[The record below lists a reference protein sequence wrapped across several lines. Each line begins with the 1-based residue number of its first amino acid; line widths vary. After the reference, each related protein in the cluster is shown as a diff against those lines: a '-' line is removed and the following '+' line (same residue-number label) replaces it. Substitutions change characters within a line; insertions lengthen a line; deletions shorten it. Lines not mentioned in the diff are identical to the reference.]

1 MTMLQEQLKTLQS
14 SLNNPRENVPTPMAS
29 FQPFDSTSELWTDY
43 LARFR
48 TFVTA
53 NSVPDNKQAQIFLTN
68 QSNSVYKMLS
78 NLAAQQQPVKSI
90 HELTM
95 NDIQTFMAE
104 QFDPKRFVVRERF
117 KFWSDMKRKPG
128 ETIPELASRIRQDAA
143 TCDFQSIKDPLD
155 EALRTKF
162 ICSVDNEAV
171 LKTLFKLKDDE
182 LKFSNAIRVAQ
193 EVEEAAKVAKET
205 VHGQPS
211 TSVQKV
217 YHAKSKTSKTQ
228 EKKTA
233 CFRCGNSGH
242 FSKAC
247 PHIKAICSFCKKTGH
262 LQSVC
267 MSRLRDNSKLVKQ
280 QMKLV
285 HKVQCSVSPIYQ
297 TIRLNDHRIKFE
309 IDSGA
314 SDTFCCEATWQT
326 LGKPTLQPVTVQYQV
341 AEGSPLPVV
350 GQFQSTATI
359 DGKSP
364 DVTFPV
370 IVTKVPNLNLLG
382 RLAMMKLKLTNL
394 TDHFRENLSCAE
406 STATIEHVT
415 TTGPENSLDAAC
427 IQLCGEFPTLFESTL
442 GCLKDF
448 SLDIRFKP
456 EAKPIFKKPRPV
468 PFSIL
473 QDLNEAYEAGIKR
486 GVWELTDFN
495 SYGTPVVPIR
505 KSPLPGQAKASIR
518 VCGDY
523 SVTVNSQLEDH
534 RQPIPLPEDLMR
546 KLGRGYCFSKIDLAN
561 AYNQICLSPDSQKKL
576 ALSTHKG
583 VLLQKRLPFGIK
595 SAPGY
600 FQEIME
606 QLTQNL
612 RGVAVYFDDILVSG
626 DNAKDHLMNL
636 RALFKRL
643 EEKGLRCNREK
654 CVFAQVSI
662 DYLGHTLSSR
672 GIAKGSKVDAILEMP
687 TPKNISTLKSFLASV
702 QFYSKFLPPY
712 FSEITE
718 PLYKLTR
725 KGQQWKW
732 GEEEATSFK
741 EIKRLLCTETILAH
755 YDPSLPLGLSCD
767 ASECGIG
774 AVLFHRF
781 ADGSE
786 RPILNISKV
795 LSATQRR
802 YSQIQKEALS
812 LVYALKKFHQFLYGR
827 KFIVVTDHKPLVTL
841 FAPDKGTPAMAANR
855 LARWALLIH
864 QYDYTVEYRRSKDHG
879 NADALSRLPFSNDT
893 SFDGEEMEDD
903 VDSVC
908 LVRTISRQINP
919 DNPLLV
925 VRETA
930 KDPILFQL
938 MRFVKEGWPHAFS
951 EELKDFKKLENSL
964 STENGCVF
972 YGLRVI
978 IPSTLR
984 NHILKLLH
992 LGHFGM
998 QRMKQLARSTV
1009 YWPRIDFDIENLC
1022 RKCTSCG
1029 QFQNK
1034 PDKPSIH
1041 PWMMPEKPW
1050 SRLHL
1055 DHAINFLGR
1064 NWLVLVDAYSKY
1076 PCIHTTTST
1085 SSKSTTAILEQEFAH
1100 FGYPHTLVTDNATT
1114 FMSQEFQA
1122 WCKQRGIVHLT
1133 GAPYH
1138 PATNG
1143 AAERLIQSF
1152 KQALRKSS
1160 LPPKEALQ
1168 EFLMQ
1173 YRRIP
1178 FASGLSP
1185 SELLNG
1191 RRIRTKID
1199 TLVPS
1204 IPHLLQGRQSRQASK
1219 HSNTEDSEV
1228 VSKVEHHYTLG
1239 DPCYALYFGPR
1250 RDRDPRWV
1258 PAIVTKV
1265 HGTRSVNVRVIP
1277 RGPTWRRHLDQ
1288 LRPRYGSDQDDDPC
1302 EIPTS
1307 VLSTET
1313 LPAGTDHASS
1323 SSSMNQRNN
1332 PRLPTGDEYGRH
1344 NLRRSARAKRPPK
1357 KYCC

>member
-1 MTMLQEQLKTLQS
+1 MSEISELILLLNKQHQEQMSVLRDEHREQNKQHQEQNKQHQEQMAVLRDEHREQNKQYQEQNKQHQEQMTMLQEQLKILQS

-53 NSVPDNKQAQIFLTN
+53 NSIPDNKQAQIFLTN

-326 LGKPTLQPVTVQYQV
+326 LGKPTLQPVSVQYQV

-350 GQFQSTATI
+350 GQFQSTASI

-394 TDHFRENLSCAE
+394 TDH
-406 STATIEHVT
+406 
-415 TTGPENSLDAAC
+415 
-427 IQLCGEFPTLFESTL
+427 
-442 GCLKDF
+442 
-448 SLDIRFKP
+448 
-456 EAKPIFKKPRPV
+456 
-468 PFSIL
+468 
-473 QDLNEAYEAGIKR
+473 
-486 GVWELTDFN
+486 
-495 SYGTPVVPIR
+495 
-505 KSPLPGQAKASIR
+505 
-518 VCGDY
+518 
-523 SVTVNSQLEDH
+523 
-534 RQPIPLPEDLMR
+534 
-546 KLGRGYCFSKIDLAN
+546 LA
-561 AYNQICLSPDSQKKL
+561 
-576 ALSTHKG
+576 
-583 VLLQKRLPFGIK
+583 
-595 SAPGY
+595 
-600 FQEIME
+600 
-606 QLTQNL
+606 
-612 RGVAVYFDDILVSG
+612 
-626 DNAKDHLMNL
+626 
-636 RALFKRL
+636 
-643 EEKGLRCNREK
+643 
-654 CVFAQVSI
+654 
-662 DYLGHTLSSR
+662 
-672 GIAKGSKVDAILEMP
+672 
-687 TPKNISTLKSFLASV
+687 
-702 QFYSKFLPPY
+702 
-712 FSEITE
+712 
-718 PLYKLTR
+718 
-725 KGQQWKW
+725 
-732 GEEEATSFK
+732 
-741 EIKRLLCTETILAH
+741 
-755 YDPSLPLGLSCD
+755 
-767 ASECGIG
+767 
-774 AVLFHRF
+774 
-781 ADGSE
+781 
-786 RPILNISKV
+786 
-795 LSATQRR
+795 
-802 YSQIQKEALS
+802 
-812 LVYALKKFHQFLYGR
+812 
-827 KFIVVTDHKPLVTL
+827 
-841 FAPDKGTPAMAANR
+841 
-855 LARWALLIH
+855 
-864 QYDYTVEYRRSKDHG
+864 
-879 NADALSRLPFSNDT
+879 DT

-930 KDPILFQL
+930 KDPILSQL

-1009 YWPRIDFDIENLC
+1009 YWPRIDFDIEDLC

-1076 PCIHTTTST
+1076 PCIHPTTST

-1204 IPHLLQGRQSRQASK
+1204 IPHLLQGRQSKQASK
-1219 HSNTEDSEV
+1219 HSNAEDSEV
-1228 VSKVEHHYTLG
+1228 VSKVEHHYSLG

-1277 RGPTWRRHLDQ
+1277 RGPTWRRHFDQ

-1344 NLRRSARAKRPPK
+1344 NLRRSARTKRPPK

>member
-1 MTMLQEQLKTLQS
+1 MSEISELILLLNKQHQEQNKQHQEQMTMLQEQLKILQS
-14 SLNNPRENVPTPMAS
+14 SLNKPRENVPTPIAS

-53 NSVPDNKQAQIFLTN
+53 NSIPDNKQAQIFFTN

-162 ICSVDNEAV
+162 ICSIDNEAV

-267 MSRLRDNSKLVKQ
+267 MSRLRDNKLVKQ
-280 QMKLV
+280 LV

-326 LGKPTLQPVTVQYQV
+326 LGKPTLQPVTIRYQV

-350 GQFQSTATI
+350 GQFQSTASI

-394 TDHFRENLSCAE
+394 TDH
-406 STATIEHVT
+406 
-415 TTGPENSLDAAC
+415 
-427 IQLCGEFPTLFESTL
+427 
-442 GCLKDF
+442 
-448 SLDIRFKP
+448 
-456 EAKPIFKKPRPV
+456 
-468 PFSIL
+468 
-473 QDLNEAYEAGIKR
+473 
-486 GVWELTDFN
+486 
-495 SYGTPVVPIR
+495 
-505 KSPLPGQAKASIR
+505 
-518 VCGDY
+518 
-523 SVTVNSQLEDH
+523 
-534 RQPIPLPEDLMR
+534 
-546 KLGRGYCFSKIDLAN
+546 LA
-561 AYNQICLSPDSQKKL
+561 
-576 ALSTHKG
+576 
-583 VLLQKRLPFGIK
+583 
-595 SAPGY
+595 
-600 FQEIME
+600 
-606 QLTQNL
+606 
-612 RGVAVYFDDILVSG
+612 
-626 DNAKDHLMNL
+626 
-636 RALFKRL
+636 
-643 EEKGLRCNREK
+643 
-654 CVFAQVSI
+654 
-662 DYLGHTLSSR
+662 
-672 GIAKGSKVDAILEMP
+672 
-687 TPKNISTLKSFLASV
+687 
-702 QFYSKFLPPY
+702 
-712 FSEITE
+712 
-718 PLYKLTR
+718 
-725 KGQQWKW
+725 
-732 GEEEATSFK
+732 
-741 EIKRLLCTETILAH
+741 
-755 YDPSLPLGLSCD
+755 
-767 ASECGIG
+767 
-774 AVLFHRF
+774 
-781 ADGSE
+781 
-786 RPILNISKV
+786 
-795 LSATQRR
+795 
-802 YSQIQKEALS
+802 
-812 LVYALKKFHQFLYGR
+812 
-827 KFIVVTDHKPLVTL
+827 
-841 FAPDKGTPAMAANR
+841 
-855 LARWALLIH
+855 
-864 QYDYTVEYRRSKDHG
+864 
-879 NADALSRLPFSNDT
+879 DT
-893 SFDGEEMEDD
+893 SFDGEEMEDN

-930 KDPILFQL
+930 KDPILSQL

-1009 YWPRIDFDIENLC
+1009 YWPRIDFDIEDLC

-1076 PCIHTTTST
+1076 PCIHPTTST

-1219 HSNTEDSEV
+1219 V
-1228 VSKVEHHYTLG
+1228 VSKVEHHYSLG

-1332 PRLPTGDEYGRH
+1332 PRLPTGDEYRRH
-1344 NLRRSARAKRPPK
+1344 NLRRSARTKRPPK

>member
-1 MTMLQEQLKTLQS
+1 
-14 SLNNPRENVPTPMAS
+14 
-29 FQPFDSTSELWTDY
+29 
-43 LARFR
+43 
-48 TFVTA
+48 
-53 NSVPDNKQAQIFLTN
+53 
-68 QSNSVYKMLS
+68 
-78 NLAAQQQPVKSI
+78 
-90 HELTM
+90 
-95 NDIQTFMAE
+95 
-104 QFDPKRFVVRERF
+104 
-117 KFWSDMKRKPG
+117 
-128 ETIPELASRIRQDAA
+128 
-143 TCDFQSIKDPLD
+143 
-155 EALRTKF
+155 
-162 ICSVDNEAV
+162 
-171 LKTLFKLKDDE
+171 
-182 LKFSNAIRVAQ
+182 
-193 EVEEAAKVAKET
+193 
-205 VHGQPS
+205 
-211 TSVQKV
+211 
-217 YHAKSKTSKTQ
+217 
-228 EKKTA
+228 
-233 CFRCGNSGH
+233 
-242 FSKAC
+242 
-247 PHIKAICSFCKKTGH
+247 
-262 LQSVC
+262 

-314 SDTFCCEATWQT
+314 SDTFCCETTWQT
-326 LGKPTLQPVTVQYQV
+326 LGKPTLQHVSVQYQV
-341 AEGSPLPVV
+341 AEGNPLPVV
-350 GQFQSTATI
+350 GQFQSTASI

-370 IVTKVPNLNLLG
+370 IVTNMPNLNLLG

-394 TDHFRENLSCAE
+394 TDH
-406 STATIEHVT
+406 
-415 TTGPENSLDAAC
+415 
-427 IQLCGEFPTLFESTL
+427 
-442 GCLKDF
+442 
-448 SLDIRFKP
+448 
-456 EAKPIFKKPRPV
+456 
-468 PFSIL
+468 
-473 QDLNEAYEAGIKR
+473 
-486 GVWELTDFN
+486 
-495 SYGTPVVPIR
+495 
-505 KSPLPGQAKASIR
+505 
-518 VCGDY
+518 
-523 SVTVNSQLEDH
+523 
-534 RQPIPLPEDLMR
+534 
-546 KLGRGYCFSKIDLAN
+546 LA
-561 AYNQICLSPDSQKKL
+561 
-576 ALSTHKG
+576 
-583 VLLQKRLPFGIK
+583 
-595 SAPGY
+595 
-600 FQEIME
+600 
-606 QLTQNL
+606 
-612 RGVAVYFDDILVSG
+612 
-626 DNAKDHLMNL
+626 
-636 RALFKRL
+636 
-643 EEKGLRCNREK
+643 
-654 CVFAQVSI
+654 
-662 DYLGHTLSSR
+662 
-672 GIAKGSKVDAILEMP
+672 
-687 TPKNISTLKSFLASV
+687 
-702 QFYSKFLPPY
+702 
-712 FSEITE
+712 
-718 PLYKLTR
+718 
-725 KGQQWKW
+725 
-732 GEEEATSFK
+732 
-741 EIKRLLCTETILAH
+741 
-755 YDPSLPLGLSCD
+755 
-767 ASECGIG
+767 
-774 AVLFHRF
+774 
-781 ADGSE
+781 
-786 RPILNISKV
+786 
-795 LSATQRR
+795 
-802 YSQIQKEALS
+802 
-812 LVYALKKFHQFLYGR
+812 
-827 KFIVVTDHKPLVTL
+827 
-841 FAPDKGTPAMAANR
+841 
-855 LARWALLIH
+855 
-864 QYDYTVEYRRSKDHG
+864 
-879 NADALSRLPFSNDT
+879 DT
-893 SFDGEEMEDD
+893 SFDGEGMEDD

-930 KDPILFQL
+930 KDPILSQL
-938 MRFVKEGWPHAFS
+938 IRFVKEGWPNAFS

-972 YGLRVI
+972 YGIRVI

-1009 YWPRIDFDIENLC
+1009 YWPRIDFDIEDLC

-1076 PCIHTTTST
+1076 PCIHPTTST

-1219 HSNTEDSEV
+1219 HSNAEDSEV
-1228 VSKVEHHYTLG
+1228 VSKVEHHYSLG

-1344 NLRRSARAKRPPK
+1344 NLRRSARTKRPPK

>member
-1 MTMLQEQLKTLQS
+1 MYSCKDTTGKSGDEDSRNSTASRKKKRKFVDFALQLELSTMSEISELILLLNKQHQEQMAVFRGEHQEQMAVLRDEHRERNRQHQEQNKQHQEQMAVLRGEHQEQITMLQEQIKILQS

-53 NSVPDNKQAQIFLTN
+53 NSIPDNKQAQIFLTN
-68 QSNSVYKMLS
+68 QSNSVYKTLS

-267 MSRLRDNSKLVKQ
+267 MSRLRNNKLVKQ
-280 QMKLV
+280 LV

-350 GQFQSTATI
+350 GQFQSTASI

-394 TDHFRENLSCAE
+394 TDH
-406 STATIEHVT
+406 
-415 TTGPENSLDAAC
+415 
-427 IQLCGEFPTLFESTL
+427 
-442 GCLKDF
+442 
-448 SLDIRFKP
+448 
-456 EAKPIFKKPRPV
+456 
-468 PFSIL
+468 
-473 QDLNEAYEAGIKR
+473 
-486 GVWELTDFN
+486 
-495 SYGTPVVPIR
+495 
-505 KSPLPGQAKASIR
+505 
-518 VCGDY
+518 
-523 SVTVNSQLEDH
+523 
-534 RQPIPLPEDLMR
+534 
-546 KLGRGYCFSKIDLAN
+546 LA
-561 AYNQICLSPDSQKKL
+561 
-576 ALSTHKG
+576 
-583 VLLQKRLPFGIK
+583 
-595 SAPGY
+595 
-600 FQEIME
+600 
-606 QLTQNL
+606 
-612 RGVAVYFDDILVSG
+612 
-626 DNAKDHLMNL
+626 
-636 RALFKRL
+636 
-643 EEKGLRCNREK
+643 
-654 CVFAQVSI
+654 
-662 DYLGHTLSSR
+662 
-672 GIAKGSKVDAILEMP
+672 
-687 TPKNISTLKSFLASV
+687 
-702 QFYSKFLPPY
+702 
-712 FSEITE
+712 
-718 PLYKLTR
+718 
-725 KGQQWKW
+725 
-732 GEEEATSFK
+732 
-741 EIKRLLCTETILAH
+741 
-755 YDPSLPLGLSCD
+755 
-767 ASECGIG
+767 
-774 AVLFHRF
+774 
-781 ADGSE
+781 
-786 RPILNISKV
+786 
-795 LSATQRR
+795 
-802 YSQIQKEALS
+802 
-812 LVYALKKFHQFLYGR
+812 
-827 KFIVVTDHKPLVTL
+827 
-841 FAPDKGTPAMAANR
+841 
-855 LARWALLIH
+855 
-864 QYDYTVEYRRSKDHG
+864 
-879 NADALSRLPFSNDT
+879 DT
-893 SFDGEEMEDD
+893 SFDGEE
-903 VDSVC
+903 
-908 LVRTISRQINP
+908 SRQINP

-930 KDPILFQL
+930 KDPILSQL

-1009 YWPRIDFDIENLC
+1009 YWPRIDFDIEDLC

-1076 PCIHTTTST
+1076 PCIHPTTST

-1204 IPHLLQGRQSRQASK
+1204 IPHLLQGRQSKQASK

-1228 VSKVEHHYTLG
+1228 VSKVEHHYSLG

-1344 NLRRSARAKRPPK
+1344 NLRRSARTKRPPK

>member
-1 MTMLQEQLKTLQS
+1 M
-14 SLNNPRENVPTPMAS
+14 
-29 FQPFDSTSELWTDY
+29 
-43 LARFR
+43 
-48 TFVTA
+48 
-53 NSVPDNKQAQIFLTN
+53 
-68 QSNSVYKMLS
+68 
-78 NLAAQQQPVKSI
+78 
-90 HELTM
+90 
-95 NDIQTFMAE
+95 
-104 QFDPKRFVVRERF
+104 
-117 KFWSDMKRKPG
+117 
-128 ETIPELASRIRQDAA
+128 
-143 TCDFQSIKDPLD
+143 
-155 EALRTKF
+155 
-162 ICSVDNEAV
+162 
-171 LKTLFKLKDDE
+171 
-182 LKFSNAIRVAQ
+182 
-193 EVEEAAKVAKET
+193 
-205 VHGQPS
+205 
-211 TSVQKV
+211 
-217 YHAKSKTSKTQ
+217 
-228 EKKTA
+228 
-233 CFRCGNSGH
+233 
-242 FSKAC
+242 
-247 PHIKAICSFCKKTGH
+247 
-262 LQSVC
+262 
-267 MSRLRDNSKLVKQ
+267 
-280 QMKLV
+280 
-285 HKVQCSVSPIYQ
+285 
-297 TIRLNDHRIKFE
+297 
-309 IDSGA
+309 
-314 SDTFCCEATWQT
+314 
-326 LGKPTLQPVTVQYQV
+326 
-341 AEGSPLPVV
+341 
-350 GQFQSTATI
+350 GQFQSTASI

-382 RLAMMKLKLTNL
+382 RLAMMKLKFTNL

-427 IQLCGEFPTLFESTL
+427 IQLCGEFPILFETEN
-442 GCLKDF
+442 GC
-448 SLDIRFKP
+448 
-456 EAKPIFKKPRPV
+456 V
-468 PFSIL
+468 
-473 QDLNEAYEAGIKR
+473 
-486 GVWELTDFN
+486 FN
-495 SYGTPVVPIR
+495 GCV
-505 KSPLPGQAKASIR
+505 
-518 VCGDY
+518 
-523 SVTVNSQLEDH
+523 
-534 RQPIPLPEDLMR
+534 
-546 KLGRGYCFSKIDLAN
+546 F
-561 AYNQICLSPDSQKKL
+561 
-576 ALSTHKG
+576 
-583 VLLQKRLPFGIK
+583 
-595 SAPGY
+595 
-600 FQEIME
+600 
-606 QLTQNL
+606 
-612 RGVAVYFDDILVSG
+612 
-626 DNAKDHLMNL
+626 
-636 RALFKRL
+636 
-643 EEKGLRCNREK
+643 NRE
-654 CVFAQVSI
+654 
-662 DYLGHTLSSR
+662 
-672 GIAKGSKVDAILEMP
+672 
-687 TPKNISTLKSFLASV
+687 
-702 QFYSKFLPPY
+702 
-712 FSEITE
+712 
-718 PLYKLTR
+718 
-725 KGQQWKW
+725 W
-732 GEEEATSFK
+732 
-741 EIKRLLCTETILAH
+741 
-755 YDPSLPLGLSCD
+755 
-767 ASECGIG
+767 
-774 AVLFHRF
+774 
-781 ADGSE
+781 
-786 RPILNISKV
+786 
-795 LSATQRR
+795 
-802 YSQIQKEALS
+802 
-812 LVYALKKFHQFLYGR
+812 
-827 KFIVVTDHKPLVTL
+827 
-841 FAPDKGTPAMAANR
+841 
-855 LARWALLIH
+855 
-864 QYDYTVEYRRSKDHG
+864 
-879 NADALSRLPFSNDT
+879 
-893 SFDGEEMEDD
+893 
-903 VDSVC
+903 
-908 LVRTISRQINP
+908 
-919 DNPLLV
+919 
-925 VRETA
+925 
-930 KDPILFQL
+930 
-938 MRFVKEGWPHAFS
+938 
-951 EELKDFKKLENSL
+951 L

-1009 YWPRIDFDIENLC
+1009 YWPRIDFDIEDLC

-1076 PCIHTTTST
+1076 PCIHPTTST

-1100 FGYPHTLVTDNATT
+1100 FGYPHTLVTDNAIT

-1122 WCKQRGIVHLT
+1122 WYKQRGIVHLT

-1219 HSNTEDSEV
+1219 HSNAEDSEV
-1228 VSKVEHHYTLG
+1228 VSKVEHHYSLG

-1332 PRLPTGDEYGRH
+1332 PRLPTGDEYGRY
-1344 NLRRSARAKRPPK
+1344 NPRRSARTKRPPK

>member
-1 MTMLQEQLKTLQS
+1 
-14 SLNNPRENVPTPMAS
+14 
-29 FQPFDSTSELWTDY
+29 
-43 LARFR
+43 
-48 TFVTA
+48 
-53 NSVPDNKQAQIFLTN
+53 
-68 QSNSVYKMLS
+68 
-78 NLAAQQQPVKSI
+78 
-90 HELTM
+90 
-95 NDIQTFMAE
+95 
-104 QFDPKRFVVRERF
+104 
-117 KFWSDMKRKPG
+117 MKRKPG

-143 TCDFQSIKDPLD
+143 MCDFQSIKDPLD

-247 PHIKAICSFCKKTGH
+247 PHINAICSFCKKTGH

-285 HKVQCSVSPIYQ
+285 HKVQCSISPIYQ

-326 LGKPTLQPVTVQYQV
+326 LGKPILQPVSVQYQV

-350 GQFQSTATI
+350 GQFQSTASI

-394 TDHFRENLSCAE
+394 TDH
-406 STATIEHVT
+406 
-415 TTGPENSLDAAC
+415 
-427 IQLCGEFPTLFESTL
+427 
-442 GCLKDF
+442 
-448 SLDIRFKP
+448 
-456 EAKPIFKKPRPV
+456 
-468 PFSIL
+468 
-473 QDLNEAYEAGIKR
+473 
-486 GVWELTDFN
+486 
-495 SYGTPVVPIR
+495 
-505 KSPLPGQAKASIR
+505 
-518 VCGDY
+518 
-523 SVTVNSQLEDH
+523 
-534 RQPIPLPEDLMR
+534 
-546 KLGRGYCFSKIDLAN
+546 LA
-561 AYNQICLSPDSQKKL
+561 
-576 ALSTHKG
+576 
-583 VLLQKRLPFGIK
+583 
-595 SAPGY
+595 
-600 FQEIME
+600 
-606 QLTQNL
+606 
-612 RGVAVYFDDILVSG
+612 
-626 DNAKDHLMNL
+626 
-636 RALFKRL
+636 
-643 EEKGLRCNREK
+643 
-654 CVFAQVSI
+654 
-662 DYLGHTLSSR
+662 
-672 GIAKGSKVDAILEMP
+672 
-687 TPKNISTLKSFLASV
+687 
-702 QFYSKFLPPY
+702 
-712 FSEITE
+712 
-718 PLYKLTR
+718 
-725 KGQQWKW
+725 
-732 GEEEATSFK
+732 
-741 EIKRLLCTETILAH
+741 
-755 YDPSLPLGLSCD
+755 
-767 ASECGIG
+767 
-774 AVLFHRF
+774 
-781 ADGSE
+781 
-786 RPILNISKV
+786 
-795 LSATQRR
+795 
-802 YSQIQKEALS
+802 
-812 LVYALKKFHQFLYGR
+812 
-827 KFIVVTDHKPLVTL
+827 
-841 FAPDKGTPAMAANR
+841 
-855 LARWALLIH
+855 
-864 QYDYTVEYRRSKDHG
+864 
-879 NADALSRLPFSNDT
+879 DT

-930 KDPILFQL
+930 KDPILSQL
-938 MRFVKEGWPHAFS
+938 MRFMKEGWPHAFS

-1009 YWPRIDFDIENLC
+1009 YWPRIDFDIEDLC

-1076 PCIHTTTST
+1076 PCIHPTTST

-1191 RRIRTKID
+1191 RRIRTKIID

-1258 PAIVTKV
+1258 PAMVTKV

-1313 LPAGTDHASS
+1313 LPSGTDHASS

-1344 NLRRSARAKRPPK
+1344 NLRRSARTKRPPK

>member
-1 MTMLQEQLKTLQS
+1 MSEISELILLLNKQHQEQNKQHQEQMTMLQEQLKILQS
-14 SLNNPRENVPTPMAS
+14 SLNNRRENVPTPMAS

-267 MSRLRDNSKLVKQ
+267 MSRLRDNKLVKQ
-280 QMKLV
+280 LV

-326 LGKPTLQPVTVQYQV
+326 LGKPTLQPVTIRYQV

-350 GQFQSTATI
+350 GQFQSTASI
-359 DGKSP
+359 DEKSP

-382 RLAMMKLKLTNL
+382 RLAMMKLKITNL
-394 TDHFRENLSCAE
+394 TDH
-406 STATIEHVT
+406 
-415 TTGPENSLDAAC
+415 
-427 IQLCGEFPTLFESTL
+427 
-442 GCLKDF
+442 
-448 SLDIRFKP
+448 
-456 EAKPIFKKPRPV
+456 
-468 PFSIL
+468 
-473 QDLNEAYEAGIKR
+473 
-486 GVWELTDFN
+486 
-495 SYGTPVVPIR
+495 
-505 KSPLPGQAKASIR
+505 
-518 VCGDY
+518 
-523 SVTVNSQLEDH
+523 
-534 RQPIPLPEDLMR
+534 
-546 KLGRGYCFSKIDLAN
+546 LA
-561 AYNQICLSPDSQKKL
+561 
-576 ALSTHKG
+576 
-583 VLLQKRLPFGIK
+583 
-595 SAPGY
+595 
-600 FQEIME
+600 
-606 QLTQNL
+606 
-612 RGVAVYFDDILVSG
+612 
-626 DNAKDHLMNL
+626 
-636 RALFKRL
+636 
-643 EEKGLRCNREK
+643 
-654 CVFAQVSI
+654 
-662 DYLGHTLSSR
+662 
-672 GIAKGSKVDAILEMP
+672 
-687 TPKNISTLKSFLASV
+687 
-702 QFYSKFLPPY
+702 
-712 FSEITE
+712 
-718 PLYKLTR
+718 
-725 KGQQWKW
+725 
-732 GEEEATSFK
+732 
-741 EIKRLLCTETILAH
+741 
-755 YDPSLPLGLSCD
+755 
-767 ASECGIG
+767 
-774 AVLFHRF
+774 
-781 ADGSE
+781 
-786 RPILNISKV
+786 
-795 LSATQRR
+795 
-802 YSQIQKEALS
+802 
-812 LVYALKKFHQFLYGR
+812 
-827 KFIVVTDHKPLVTL
+827 
-841 FAPDKGTPAMAANR
+841 
-855 LARWALLIH
+855 
-864 QYDYTVEYRRSKDHG
+864 
-879 NADALSRLPFSNDT
+879 DT
-893 SFDGEEMEDD
+893 SFDGEEMED
-903 VDSVC
+903 DSVC

-930 KDPILFQL
+930 KDPILSQL

-1041 PWMMPEKPW
+1041 LWMMPEKPW

-1076 PCIHTTTST
+1076 FCIHPTTST

-1133 GAPYH
+1133 GA
-1138 PATNG
+1138 
-1143 AAERLIQSF
+1143 
-1152 KQALRKSS
+1152 

-1204 IPHLLQGRQSRQASK
+1204 IPHLLQGRQSKQASK
-1219 HSNTEDSEV
+1219 YSNAEDSEV
-1228 VSKVEHHYTLG
+1228 VSKVEHHYSLG
-1239 DPCYALYFGPR
+1239 DPCYALYFSPR

-1302 EIPTS
+1302 EISTS

-1313 LPAGTDHASS
+1313 LPAGTDHASG

-1344 NLRRSARAKRPPK
+1344 NLRRSARTKRSPK

>member
-1 MTMLQEQLKTLQS
+1 M
-14 SLNNPRENVPTPMAS
+14 
-29 FQPFDSTSELWTDY
+29 
-43 LARFR
+43 
-48 TFVTA
+48 
-53 NSVPDNKQAQIFLTN
+53 
-68 QSNSVYKMLS
+68 
-78 NLAAQQQPVKSI
+78 
-90 HELTM
+90 
-95 NDIQTFMAE
+95 
-104 QFDPKRFVVRERF
+104 
-117 KFWSDMKRKPG
+117 
-128 ETIPELASRIRQDAA
+128 
-143 TCDFQSIKDPLD
+143 
-155 EALRTKF
+155 RTKF

-267 MSRLRDNSKLVKQ
+267 MSRPRDNKLVKQ
-280 QMKLV
+280 LV

-326 LGKPTLQPVTVQYQV
+326 LGKPTLQPVTIRYQV

-350 GQFQSTATI
+350 GQFQSTASI

-370 IVTKVPNLNLLG
+370 TVTKVPNLNLLG

-394 TDHFRENLSCAE
+394 TDH
-406 STATIEHVT
+406 
-415 TTGPENSLDAAC
+415 
-427 IQLCGEFPTLFESTL
+427 
-442 GCLKDF
+442 
-448 SLDIRFKP
+448 
-456 EAKPIFKKPRPV
+456 
-468 PFSIL
+468 
-473 QDLNEAYEAGIKR
+473 
-486 GVWELTDFN
+486 
-495 SYGTPVVPIR
+495 
-505 KSPLPGQAKASIR
+505 
-518 VCGDY
+518 
-523 SVTVNSQLEDH
+523 
-534 RQPIPLPEDLMR
+534 
-546 KLGRGYCFSKIDLAN
+546 LA
-561 AYNQICLSPDSQKKL
+561 
-576 ALSTHKG
+576 
-583 VLLQKRLPFGIK
+583 
-595 SAPGY
+595 
-600 FQEIME
+600 
-606 QLTQNL
+606 
-612 RGVAVYFDDILVSG
+612 
-626 DNAKDHLMNL
+626 
-636 RALFKRL
+636 
-643 EEKGLRCNREK
+643 
-654 CVFAQVSI
+654 
-662 DYLGHTLSSR
+662 
-672 GIAKGSKVDAILEMP
+672 
-687 TPKNISTLKSFLASV
+687 
-702 QFYSKFLPPY
+702 
-712 FSEITE
+712 
-718 PLYKLTR
+718 
-725 KGQQWKW
+725 
-732 GEEEATSFK
+732 
-741 EIKRLLCTETILAH
+741 
-755 YDPSLPLGLSCD
+755 
-767 ASECGIG
+767 
-774 AVLFHRF
+774 
-781 ADGSE
+781 
-786 RPILNISKV
+786 
-795 LSATQRR
+795 
-802 YSQIQKEALS
+802 
-812 LVYALKKFHQFLYGR
+812 
-827 KFIVVTDHKPLVTL
+827 
-841 FAPDKGTPAMAANR
+841 
-855 LARWALLIH
+855 
-864 QYDYTVEYRRSKDHG
+864 
-879 NADALSRLPFSNDT
+879 DT
-893 SFDGEEMEDD
+893 SFDGEKMEDD

-908 LVRTISRQINP
+908 LVQTISRQINP

-930 KDPILFQL
+930 KDPILAQV
-938 MRFVKEGWPHAFS
+938 MPFVKEGWPHAFS

-972 YGLRVI
+972 YDLRVI

-998 QRMKQLARSTV
+998 QRIKQLARSTV
-1009 YWPRIDFDIENLC
+1009 YWPRIDFDIEDLC

-1076 PCIHTTTST
+1076 PCIHPTIST

-1204 IPHLLQGRQSRQASK
+1204 IPHLLQGRQSKQASK
-1219 HSNTEDSEV
+1219 HSNAEDSEV
-1228 VSKVEHHYTLG
+1228 VSKVEHHYSLG
-1239 DPCYALYFGPR
+1239 DPLLR
-1250 RDRDPRWV
+1250 TV
-1258 PAIVTKV
+1258 
-1265 HGTRSVNVRVIP
+1265 
-1277 RGPTWRRHLDQ
+1277 
-1288 LRPRYGSDQDDDPC
+1288 LRP
-1302 EIPTS
+1302 
-1307 VLSTET
+1307 
-1313 LPAGTDHASS
+1313 
-1323 SSSMNQRNN
+1323 
-1332 PRLPTGDEYGRH
+1332 
-1344 NLRRSARAKRPPK
+1344 
-1357 KYCC
+1357 

>member
-1 MTMLQEQLKTLQS
+1 M
-14 SLNNPRENVPTPMAS
+14 
-29 FQPFDSTSELWTDY
+29 
-43 LARFR
+43 
-48 TFVTA
+48 
-53 NSVPDNKQAQIFLTN
+53 
-68 QSNSVYKMLS
+68 
-78 NLAAQQQPVKSI
+78 
-90 HELTM
+90 
-95 NDIQTFMAE
+95 
-104 QFDPKRFVVRERF
+104 
-117 KFWSDMKRKPG
+117 
-128 ETIPELASRIRQDAA
+128 
-143 TCDFQSIKDPLD
+143 
-155 EALRTKF
+155 
-162 ICSVDNEAV
+162 
-171 LKTLFKLKDDE
+171 
-182 LKFSNAIRVAQ
+182 
-193 EVEEAAKVAKET
+193 
-205 VHGQPS
+205 
-211 TSVQKV
+211 
-217 YHAKSKTSKTQ
+217 
-228 EKKTA
+228 
-233 CFRCGNSGH
+233 
-242 FSKAC
+242 
-247 PHIKAICSFCKKTGH
+247 
-262 LQSVC
+262 
-267 MSRLRDNSKLVKQ
+267 
-280 QMKLV
+280 V

-350 GQFQSTATI
+350 GQFQSTASI

-394 TDHFRENLSCAE
+394 TDH
-406 STATIEHVT
+406 
-415 TTGPENSLDAAC
+415 
-427 IQLCGEFPTLFESTL
+427 
-442 GCLKDF
+442 
-448 SLDIRFKP
+448 
-456 EAKPIFKKPRPV
+456 
-468 PFSIL
+468 
-473 QDLNEAYEAGIKR
+473 
-486 GVWELTDFN
+486 
-495 SYGTPVVPIR
+495 
-505 KSPLPGQAKASIR
+505 
-518 VCGDY
+518 
-523 SVTVNSQLEDH
+523 
-534 RQPIPLPEDLMR
+534 
-546 KLGRGYCFSKIDLAN
+546 LA
-561 AYNQICLSPDSQKKL
+561 
-576 ALSTHKG
+576 
-583 VLLQKRLPFGIK
+583 
-595 SAPGY
+595 
-600 FQEIME
+600 
-606 QLTQNL
+606 
-612 RGVAVYFDDILVSG
+612 
-626 DNAKDHLMNL
+626 
-636 RALFKRL
+636 
-643 EEKGLRCNREK
+643 
-654 CVFAQVSI
+654 
-662 DYLGHTLSSR
+662 
-672 GIAKGSKVDAILEMP
+672 
-687 TPKNISTLKSFLASV
+687 
-702 QFYSKFLPPY
+702 
-712 FSEITE
+712 
-718 PLYKLTR
+718 
-725 KGQQWKW
+725 
-732 GEEEATSFK
+732 
-741 EIKRLLCTETILAH
+741 
-755 YDPSLPLGLSCD
+755 
-767 ASECGIG
+767 
-774 AVLFHRF
+774 
-781 ADGSE
+781 
-786 RPILNISKV
+786 
-795 LSATQRR
+795 
-802 YSQIQKEALS
+802 
-812 LVYALKKFHQFLYGR
+812 
-827 KFIVVTDHKPLVTL
+827 
-841 FAPDKGTPAMAANR
+841 
-855 LARWALLIH
+855 
-864 QYDYTVEYRRSKDHG
+864 
-879 NADALSRLPFSNDT
+879 DT

-930 KDPILFQL
+930 KDPILSQL

-1076 PCIHTTTST
+1076 PCIHPTTST

-1219 HSNTEDSEV
+1219 HSNAEDSEV
-1228 VSKVEHHYTLG
+1228 VSKVEHHYSLG

-1344 NLRRSARAKRPPK
+1344 NLRRSARTKRPPK
-1357 KYCC
+1357 KILLICIYIFLS

>member
-1 MTMLQEQLKTLQS
+1 MQRYNRQKWRRGFKELHCVKKEKRKFVDFALQLELSTMSEISELILLLNKQHQEQMAVLRDEQNKQHQEQMTMLQEQIKILQS
-14 SLNNPRENVPTPMAS
+14 SLNKPRENVPTPMAS
-29 FQPFDSTSELWTDY
+29 FQPFDSASELWTDY

-53 NSVPDNKQAQIFLTN
+53 NSIPDNKQAQIFLTN

-267 MSRLRDNSKLVKQ
+267 MSRLRDNKLVKQ

-297 TIRLNDHRIKFE
+297 TIRLNDRRIKFE

-326 LGKPTLQPVTVQYQV
+326 LGKPTLQPVTVRYQV

-350 GQFQSTATI
+350 GQFQSTASI

-394 TDHFRENLSCAE
+394 TDH
-406 STATIEHVT
+406 
-415 TTGPENSLDAAC
+415 
-427 IQLCGEFPTLFESTL
+427 
-442 GCLKDF
+442 
-448 SLDIRFKP
+448 
-456 EAKPIFKKPRPV
+456 
-468 PFSIL
+468 
-473 QDLNEAYEAGIKR
+473 
-486 GVWELTDFN
+486 
-495 SYGTPVVPIR
+495 
-505 KSPLPGQAKASIR
+505 
-518 VCGDY
+518 
-523 SVTVNSQLEDH
+523 
-534 RQPIPLPEDLMR
+534 
-546 KLGRGYCFSKIDLAN
+546 LA
-561 AYNQICLSPDSQKKL
+561 
-576 ALSTHKG
+576 
-583 VLLQKRLPFGIK
+583 
-595 SAPGY
+595 
-600 FQEIME
+600 
-606 QLTQNL
+606 
-612 RGVAVYFDDILVSG
+612 
-626 DNAKDHLMNL
+626 
-636 RALFKRL
+636 
-643 EEKGLRCNREK
+643 
-654 CVFAQVSI
+654 
-662 DYLGHTLSSR
+662 
-672 GIAKGSKVDAILEMP
+672 
-687 TPKNISTLKSFLASV
+687 
-702 QFYSKFLPPY
+702 
-712 FSEITE
+712 
-718 PLYKLTR
+718 
-725 KGQQWKW
+725 
-732 GEEEATSFK
+732 
-741 EIKRLLCTETILAH
+741 
-755 YDPSLPLGLSCD
+755 
-767 ASECGIG
+767 
-774 AVLFHRF
+774 
-781 ADGSE
+781 
-786 RPILNISKV
+786 
-795 LSATQRR
+795 
-802 YSQIQKEALS
+802 
-812 LVYALKKFHQFLYGR
+812 
-827 KFIVVTDHKPLVTL
+827 
-841 FAPDKGTPAMAANR
+841 
-855 LARWALLIH
+855 
-864 QYDYTVEYRRSKDHG
+864 
-879 NADALSRLPFSNDT
+879 DT

-930 KDPILFQL
+930 KDPIL
-938 MRFVKEGWPHAFS
+938 
-951 EELKDFKKLENSL
+951 
-964 STENGCVF
+964 
-972 YGLRVI
+972 
-978 IPSTLR
+978 
-984 NHILKLLH
+984 
-992 LGHFGM
+992 
-998 QRMKQLARSTV
+998 
-1009 YWPRIDFDIENLC
+1009 
-1022 RKCTSCG
+1022 SCG

-1076 PCIHTTTST
+1076 PCIHPTT
-1085 SSKSTTAILEQEFAH
+1085 
-1100 FGYPHTLVTDNATT
+1100 
-1114 FMSQEFQA
+1114 
-1122 WCKQRGIVHLT
+1122 
-1133 GAPYH
+1133 
-1138 PATNG
+1138 
-1143 AAERLIQSF
+1143 
-1152 KQALRKSS
+1152 
-1160 LPPKEALQ
+1160 
-1168 EFLMQ
+1168 
-1173 YRRIP
+1173 
-1178 FASGLSP
+1178 
-1185 SELLNG
+1185 
-1191 RRIRTKID
+1191 
-1199 TLVPS
+1199 
-1204 IPHLLQGRQSRQASK
+1204 
-1219 HSNTEDSEV
+1219 
-1228 VSKVEHHYTLG
+1228 
-1239 DPCYALYFGPR
+1239 
-1250 RDRDPRWV
+1250 
-1258 PAIVTKV
+1258 
-1265 HGTRSVNVRVIP
+1265 
-1277 RGPTWRRHLDQ
+1277 
-1288 LRPRYGSDQDDDPC
+1288 
-1302 EIPTS
+1302 
-1307 VLSTET
+1307 
-1313 LPAGTDHASS
+1313 
-1323 SSSMNQRNN
+1323 
-1332 PRLPTGDEYGRH
+1332 
-1344 NLRRSARAKRPPK
+1344 
-1357 KYCC
+1357 

>member
-1 MTMLQEQLKTLQS
+1 MSEISELILLLNKQHQEQMAVLRGEHQQQMAVLRDEHREQNKQHQEQMTMLQEQLKTLQS

-53 NSVPDNKQAQIFLTN
+53 NSIPDNKQAQIFLTN

-182 LKFSNAIRVAQ
+182 LKFSNAIREAQ

-217 YHAKSKTSKTQ
+217 YHANSKTSKAQ
-228 EKKTA
+228 ERKTA

-267 MSRLRDNSKLVKQ
+267 MSRLRDNKLVKQ

-285 HKVQCSVSPIYQ
+285 HKIQCSVSPIYQ

-326 LGKPTLQPVTVQYQV
+326 LGKPTLQPVTIRYQV

-350 GQFQSTATI
+350 GQFQSTASI

-394 TDHFRENLSCAE
+394 TDH
-406 STATIEHVT
+406 
-415 TTGPENSLDAAC
+415 
-427 IQLCGEFPTLFESTL
+427 
-442 GCLKDF
+442 
-448 SLDIRFKP
+448 
-456 EAKPIFKKPRPV
+456 
-468 PFSIL
+468 
-473 QDLNEAYEAGIKR
+473 
-486 GVWELTDFN
+486 
-495 SYGTPVVPIR
+495 
-505 KSPLPGQAKASIR
+505 
-518 VCGDY
+518 
-523 SVTVNSQLEDH
+523 
-534 RQPIPLPEDLMR
+534 
-546 KLGRGYCFSKIDLAN
+546 LA
-561 AYNQICLSPDSQKKL
+561 
-576 ALSTHKG
+576 
-583 VLLQKRLPFGIK
+583 
-595 SAPGY
+595 
-600 FQEIME
+600 
-606 QLTQNL
+606 
-612 RGVAVYFDDILVSG
+612 
-626 DNAKDHLMNL
+626 
-636 RALFKRL
+636 
-643 EEKGLRCNREK
+643 
-654 CVFAQVSI
+654 
-662 DYLGHTLSSR
+662 
-672 GIAKGSKVDAILEMP
+672 
-687 TPKNISTLKSFLASV
+687 
-702 QFYSKFLPPY
+702 
-712 FSEITE
+712 
-718 PLYKLTR
+718 
-725 KGQQWKW
+725 
-732 GEEEATSFK
+732 
-741 EIKRLLCTETILAH
+741 
-755 YDPSLPLGLSCD
+755 
-767 ASECGIG
+767 
-774 AVLFHRF
+774 
-781 ADGSE
+781 
-786 RPILNISKV
+786 
-795 LSATQRR
+795 
-802 YSQIQKEALS
+802 
-812 LVYALKKFHQFLYGR
+812 
-827 KFIVVTDHKPLVTL
+827 
-841 FAPDKGTPAMAANR
+841 
-855 LARWALLIH
+855 
-864 QYDYTVEYRRSKDHG
+864 
-879 NADALSRLPFSNDT
+879 DT

-930 KDPILFQL
+930 KDPILSQL

-1009 YWPRIDFDIENLC
+1009 YWPRIDFDIEDLC

-1076 PCIHTTTST
+1076 PCIHPTTST

-1344 NLRRSARAKRPPK
+1344 NLRRSARTKRPPK

>member
-1 MTMLQEQLKTLQS
+1 MQRYNRQKWRRGFKELNCVKKEKRKFVDFALQLELSTMSEISELILLLNKQHQEQMTVLRDEHREQNKQHLEQMTMLQEQLKTLQS
-14 SLNNPRENVPTPMAS
+14 RLNNPRENVPTPMAS

-53 NSVPDNKQAQIFLTN
+53 NSIPDNKQAQIFLTN

-193 EVEEAAKVAKET
+193 EVEEAAKVAN
-205 VHGQPS
+205 GQPS

-280 QMKLV
+280 QLV
-285 HKVQCSVSPIYQ
+285 HKIQCSVSPIYQ

-326 LGKPTLQPVTVQYQV
+326 LGKPTLQPVSVQYQV

-350 GQFQSTATI
+350 GQFQSTASI

-415 TTGPENSLDAAC
+415 TSGPENSLDAAC

-561 AYNQICLSPDSQKKL
+561 
-576 ALSTHKG
+576 
-583 VLLQKRLPFGIK
+583 F
-595 SAPGY
+595 
-600 FQEIME
+600 
-606 QLTQNL
+606 
-612 RGVAVYFDDILVSG
+612 
-626 DNAKDHLMNL
+626 
-636 RALFKRL
+636 
-643 EEKGLRCNREK
+643 
-654 CVFAQVSI
+654 
-662 DYLGHTLSSR
+662 
-672 GIAKGSKVDAILEMP
+672 
-687 TPKNISTLKSFLASV
+687 
-702 QFYSKFLPPY
+702 
-712 FSEITE
+712 
-718 PLYKLTR
+718 
-725 KGQQWKW
+725 
-732 GEEEATSFK
+732 
-741 EIKRLLCTETILAH
+741 
-755 YDPSLPLGLSCD
+755 
-767 ASECGIG
+767 
-774 AVLFHRF
+774 
-781 ADGSE
+781 
-786 RPILNISKV
+786 
-795 LSATQRR
+795 
-802 YSQIQKEALS
+802 
-812 LVYALKKFHQFLYGR
+812 
-827 KFIVVTDHKPLVTL
+827 
-841 FAPDKGTPAMAANR
+841 
-855 LARWALLIH
+855 
-864 QYDYTVEYRRSKDHG
+864 
-879 NADALSRLPFSNDT
+879 
-893 SFDGEEMEDD
+893 
-903 VDSVC
+903 
-908 LVRTISRQINP
+908 
-919 DNPLLV
+919 
-925 VRETA
+925 
-930 KDPILFQL
+930 
-938 MRFVKEGWPHAFS
+938 
-951 EELKDFKKLENSL
+951 
-964 STENGCVF
+964 
-972 YGLRVI
+972 
-978 IPSTLR
+978 
-984 NHILKLLH
+984 
-992 LGHFGM
+992 
-998 QRMKQLARSTV
+998 
-1009 YWPRIDFDIENLC
+1009 
-1022 RKCTSCG
+1022 
-1029 QFQNK
+1029 
-1034 PDKPSIH
+1034 
-1041 PWMMPEKPW
+1041 
-1050 SRLHL
+1050 
-1055 DHAINFLGR
+1055 
-1064 NWLVLVDAYSKY
+1064 
-1076 PCIHTTTST
+1076 
-1085 SSKSTTAILEQEFAH
+1085 
-1100 FGYPHTLVTDNATT
+1100 
-1114 FMSQEFQA
+1114 
-1122 WCKQRGIVHLT
+1122 
-1133 GAPYH
+1133 
-1138 PATNG
+1138 
-1143 AAERLIQSF
+1143 
-1152 KQALRKSS
+1152 
-1160 LPPKEALQ
+1160 
-1168 EFLMQ
+1168 
-1173 YRRIP
+1173 
-1178 FASGLSP
+1178 
-1185 SELLNG
+1185 
-1191 RRIRTKID
+1191 
-1199 TLVPS
+1199 
-1204 IPHLLQGRQSRQASK
+1204 
-1219 HSNTEDSEV
+1219 
-1228 VSKVEHHYTLG
+1228 
-1239 DPCYALYFGPR
+1239 
-1250 RDRDPRWV
+1250 
-1258 PAIVTKV
+1258 
-1265 HGTRSVNVRVIP
+1265 
-1277 RGPTWRRHLDQ
+1277 
-1288 LRPRYGSDQDDDPC
+1288 
-1302 EIPTS
+1302 
-1307 VLSTET
+1307 
-1313 LPAGTDHASS
+1313 
-1323 SSSMNQRNN
+1323 
-1332 PRLPTGDEYGRH
+1332 
-1344 NLRRSARAKRPPK
+1344 
-1357 KYCC
+1357 

>member
-1 MTMLQEQLKTLQS
+1 MQRYNRQKWRRGFKELNCVKKEKRKFVEFALQLELSTMSEISELILLLNKQHQEQMAVLRDEHREQNKQHQEQNKQHQEQMTMLQEQLKILQS
-14 SLNNPRENVPTPMAS
+14 SLNKPRENVPTPMAS

-53 NSVPDNKQAQIFLTN
+53 NSIPDNKQAQIFLTN

-267 MSRLRDNSKLVKQ
+267 MSRLRDNKLVKQ
-280 QMKLV
+280 LV

-326 LGKPTLQPVTVQYQV
+326 LGKPILQPVSVQYQV

-350 GQFQSTATI
+350 GQFQSTASI

-394 TDHFRENLSCAE
+394 TDH
-406 STATIEHVT
+406 
-415 TTGPENSLDAAC
+415 
-427 IQLCGEFPTLFESTL
+427 
-442 GCLKDF
+442 
-448 SLDIRFKP
+448 
-456 EAKPIFKKPRPV
+456 
-468 PFSIL
+468 
-473 QDLNEAYEAGIKR
+473 
-486 GVWELTDFN
+486 
-495 SYGTPVVPIR
+495 
-505 KSPLPGQAKASIR
+505 
-518 VCGDY
+518 
-523 SVTVNSQLEDH
+523 
-534 RQPIPLPEDLMR
+534 
-546 KLGRGYCFSKIDLAN
+546 LA
-561 AYNQICLSPDSQKKL
+561 
-576 ALSTHKG
+576 
-583 VLLQKRLPFGIK
+583 
-595 SAPGY
+595 
-600 FQEIME
+600 
-606 QLTQNL
+606 
-612 RGVAVYFDDILVSG
+612 
-626 DNAKDHLMNL
+626 
-636 RALFKRL
+636 
-643 EEKGLRCNREK
+643 
-654 CVFAQVSI
+654 
-662 DYLGHTLSSR
+662 
-672 GIAKGSKVDAILEMP
+672 
-687 TPKNISTLKSFLASV
+687 
-702 QFYSKFLPPY
+702 
-712 FSEITE
+712 
-718 PLYKLTR
+718 
-725 KGQQWKW
+725 
-732 GEEEATSFK
+732 
-741 EIKRLLCTETILAH
+741 
-755 YDPSLPLGLSCD
+755 
-767 ASECGIG
+767 
-774 AVLFHRF
+774 
-781 ADGSE
+781 
-786 RPILNISKV
+786 
-795 LSATQRR
+795 
-802 YSQIQKEALS
+802 
-812 LVYALKKFHQFLYGR
+812 
-827 KFIVVTDHKPLVTL
+827 
-841 FAPDKGTPAMAANR
+841 
-855 LARWALLIH
+855 
-864 QYDYTVEYRRSKDHG
+864 
-879 NADALSRLPFSNDT
+879 DT

-930 KDPILFQL
+930 KDPILSQL

-1076 PCIHTTTST
+1076 PYIHPTTST

-1204 IPHLLQGRQSRQASK
+1204 IPHLLQGRQSKQASK
-1219 HSNTEDSEV
+1219 HSNAEDSEV

-1323 SSSMNQRNN
+1323 SSSINQRNN

-1344 NLRRSARAKRPPK
+1344 NLRRSARTKRPPK

>member
-1 MTMLQEQLKTLQS
+1 MSEISELILLLNKQHQEQMTVLRDEHREQNKQHQEQMTMLQEQLKTLQS

-53 NSVPDNKQAQIFLTN
+53 NSIPDNKQAQIFLTN

-128 ETIPELASRIRQDAA
+128 ETITELASRIRQDAA

-280 QMKLV
+280 QMKQLV

-297 TIRLNDHRIKFE
+297 TIRLNDRRIKFA

-314 SDTFCCEATWQT
+314 SDTFCCKATWQT
-326 LGKPTLQPVTVQYQV
+326 LGKPTLQPVSVQYQV

-350 GQFQSTATI
+350 GQFQSTASI

-394 TDHFRENLSCAE
+394 TDH
-406 STATIEHVT
+406 
-415 TTGPENSLDAAC
+415 
-427 IQLCGEFPTLFESTL
+427 
-442 GCLKDF
+442 
-448 SLDIRFKP
+448 
-456 EAKPIFKKPRPV
+456 
-468 PFSIL
+468 
-473 QDLNEAYEAGIKR
+473 
-486 GVWELTDFN
+486 
-495 SYGTPVVPIR
+495 
-505 KSPLPGQAKASIR
+505 
-518 VCGDY
+518 
-523 SVTVNSQLEDH
+523 
-534 RQPIPLPEDLMR
+534 
-546 KLGRGYCFSKIDLAN
+546 LA
-561 AYNQICLSPDSQKKL
+561 
-576 ALSTHKG
+576 
-583 VLLQKRLPFGIK
+583 
-595 SAPGY
+595 
-600 FQEIME
+600 
-606 QLTQNL
+606 
-612 RGVAVYFDDILVSG
+612 
-626 DNAKDHLMNL
+626 
-636 RALFKRL
+636 
-643 EEKGLRCNREK
+643 
-654 CVFAQVSI
+654 
-662 DYLGHTLSSR
+662 
-672 GIAKGSKVDAILEMP
+672 
-687 TPKNISTLKSFLASV
+687 
-702 QFYSKFLPPY
+702 
-712 FSEITE
+712 
-718 PLYKLTR
+718 
-725 KGQQWKW
+725 
-732 GEEEATSFK
+732 
-741 EIKRLLCTETILAH
+741 
-755 YDPSLPLGLSCD
+755 
-767 ASECGIG
+767 
-774 AVLFHRF
+774 
-781 ADGSE
+781 
-786 RPILNISKV
+786 
-795 LSATQRR
+795 
-802 YSQIQKEALS
+802 
-812 LVYALKKFHQFLYGR
+812 
-827 KFIVVTDHKPLVTL
+827 
-841 FAPDKGTPAMAANR
+841 
-855 LARWALLIH
+855 
-864 QYDYTVEYRRSKDHG
+864 
-879 NADALSRLPFSNDT
+879 DT

-930 KDPILFQL
+930 KDPILAQV

-1009 YWPRIDFDIENLC
+1009 YWPRIDFDIEDLC

-1076 PCIHTTTST
+1076 PCIYPTTST

-1204 IPHLLQGRQSRQASK
+1204 IPHLLQGRQSKQASK
-1219 HSNTEDSEV
+1219 RSNSEDSEV
-1228 VSKVEHHYTLG
+1228 VSKVEHHYSLG

-1344 NLRRSARAKRPPK
+1344 NLRRSARTKRPPK

>member
-1 MTMLQEQLKTLQS
+1 MQRYNRQKWRRGFKKLNCVKKEKRKFVDFALQLELSTMSEIFELILLLNKQHQEQMTVLRDEQNKQHQEQMTMLQEQIKILQS
-14 SLNNPRENVPTPMAS
+14 SLNKPRENVPTPMAS

-53 NSVPDNKQAQIFLTN
+53 NSIPDNKQAQIFFTN

-217 YHAKSKTSKTQ
+217 YHARSKTSKTQ

-326 LGKPTLQPVTVQYQV
+326 LGKPTLQPVSVQYQV

-350 GQFQSTATI
+350 GQFQSTASI

-427 IQLCGEFPTLFESTL
+427 IQLCREFPTLFESTL

-600 FQEIME
+600 FQEIM
-606 QLTQNL
+606 
-612 RGVAVYFDDILVSG
+612 
-626 DNAKDHLMNL
+626 
-636 RALFKRL
+636 
-643 EEKGLRCNREK
+643 
-654 CVFAQVSI
+654 
-662 DYLGHTLSSR
+662 
-672 GIAKGSKVDAILEMP
+672 
-687 TPKNISTLKSFLASV
+687 
-702 QFYSKFLPPY
+702 
-712 FSEITE
+712 
-718 PLYKLTR
+718 
-725 KGQQWKW
+725 
-732 GEEEATSFK
+732 
-741 EIKRLLCTETILAH
+741 
-755 YDPSLPLGLSCD
+755 
-767 ASECGIG
+767 
-774 AVLFHRF
+774 
-781 ADGSE
+781 
-786 RPILNISKV
+786 
-795 LSATQRR
+795 
-802 YSQIQKEALS
+802 
-812 LVYALKKFHQFLYGR
+812 
-827 KFIVVTDHKPLVTL
+827 
-841 FAPDKGTPAMAANR
+841 
-855 LARWALLIH
+855 
-864 QYDYTVEYRRSKDHG
+864 
-879 NADALSRLPFSNDT
+879 
-893 SFDGEEMEDD
+893 
-903 VDSVC
+903 
-908 LVRTISRQINP
+908 
-919 DNPLLV
+919 
-925 VRETA
+925 
-930 KDPILFQL
+930 
-938 MRFVKEGWPHAFS
+938 
-951 EELKDFKKLENSL
+951 
-964 STENGCVF
+964 
-972 YGLRVI
+972 
-978 IPSTLR
+978 
-984 NHILKLLH
+984 
-992 LGHFGM
+992 
-998 QRMKQLARSTV
+998 
-1009 YWPRIDFDIENLC
+1009 
-1022 RKCTSCG
+1022 
-1029 QFQNK
+1029 
-1034 PDKPSIH
+1034 
-1041 PWMMPEKPW
+1041 
-1050 SRLHL
+1050 
-1055 DHAINFLGR
+1055 
-1064 NWLVLVDAYSKY
+1064 
-1076 PCIHTTTST
+1076 
-1085 SSKSTTAILEQEFAH
+1085 
-1100 FGYPHTLVTDNATT
+1100 
-1114 FMSQEFQA
+1114 
-1122 WCKQRGIVHLT
+1122 
-1133 GAPYH
+1133 
-1138 PATNG
+1138 
-1143 AAERLIQSF
+1143 
-1152 KQALRKSS
+1152 
-1160 LPPKEALQ
+1160 
-1168 EFLMQ
+1168 
-1173 YRRIP
+1173 
-1178 FASGLSP
+1178 
-1185 SELLNG
+1185 
-1191 RRIRTKID
+1191 
-1199 TLVPS
+1199 
-1204 IPHLLQGRQSRQASK
+1204 
-1219 HSNTEDSEV
+1219 
-1228 VSKVEHHYTLG
+1228 
-1239 DPCYALYFGPR
+1239 
-1250 RDRDPRWV
+1250 
-1258 PAIVTKV
+1258 
-1265 HGTRSVNVRVIP
+1265 
-1277 RGPTWRRHLDQ
+1277 
-1288 LRPRYGSDQDDDPC
+1288 
-1302 EIPTS
+1302 
-1307 VLSTET
+1307 
-1313 LPAGTDHASS
+1313 
-1323 SSSMNQRNN
+1323 
-1332 PRLPTGDEYGRH
+1332 
-1344 NLRRSARAKRPPK
+1344 
-1357 KYCC
+1357 

>member
-1 MTMLQEQLKTLQS
+1 MSEISELILLLNKQHQEQNKQHQEQMAVLRDEHREQNKQYQEQNKQHQEQMTMLQEQLKILQS
-14 SLNNPRENVPTPMAS
+14 SLINPRENVPTPMAS

-53 NSVPDNKQAQIFLTN
+53 NSIPDNKQAQIFLTN

-182 LKFSNAIRVAQ
+182 LKFSDAIRVAQ

-211 TSVQKV
+211 TLVQKV

-267 MSRLRDNSKLVKQ
+267 MSRLRDNKLVKQ
-280 QMKLV
+280 LV

-297 TIRLNDHRIKFE
+297 IIRLNDHRIKFE

-314 SDTFCCEATWQT
+314 NDTFCCEATWQT
-326 LGKPTLQPVTVQYQV
+326 LGKPTLQPVSVQYQV

-350 GQFQSTATI
+350 GQFQSTASI

-394 TDHFRENLSCAE
+394 TDH
-406 STATIEHVT
+406 
-415 TTGPENSLDAAC
+415 
-427 IQLCGEFPTLFESTL
+427 
-442 GCLKDF
+442 
-448 SLDIRFKP
+448 
-456 EAKPIFKKPRPV
+456 
-468 PFSIL
+468 
-473 QDLNEAYEAGIKR
+473 
-486 GVWELTDFN
+486 
-495 SYGTPVVPIR
+495 
-505 KSPLPGQAKASIR
+505 
-518 VCGDY
+518 
-523 SVTVNSQLEDH
+523 
-534 RQPIPLPEDLMR
+534 
-546 KLGRGYCFSKIDLAN
+546 LA
-561 AYNQICLSPDSQKKL
+561 
-576 ALSTHKG
+576 
-583 VLLQKRLPFGIK
+583 
-595 SAPGY
+595 
-600 FQEIME
+600 
-606 QLTQNL
+606 
-612 RGVAVYFDDILVSG
+612 
-626 DNAKDHLMNL
+626 
-636 RALFKRL
+636 
-643 EEKGLRCNREK
+643 
-654 CVFAQVSI
+654 
-662 DYLGHTLSSR
+662 
-672 GIAKGSKVDAILEMP
+672 
-687 TPKNISTLKSFLASV
+687 
-702 QFYSKFLPPY
+702 
-712 FSEITE
+712 
-718 PLYKLTR
+718 
-725 KGQQWKW
+725 
-732 GEEEATSFK
+732 
-741 EIKRLLCTETILAH
+741 
-755 YDPSLPLGLSCD
+755 
-767 ASECGIG
+767 
-774 AVLFHRF
+774 
-781 ADGSE
+781 
-786 RPILNISKV
+786 
-795 LSATQRR
+795 
-802 YSQIQKEALS
+802 
-812 LVYALKKFHQFLYGR
+812 
-827 KFIVVTDHKPLVTL
+827 
-841 FAPDKGTPAMAANR
+841 
-855 LARWALLIH
+855 
-864 QYDYTVEYRRSKDHG
+864 
-879 NADALSRLPFSNDT
+879 DT

-930 KDPILFQL
+930 KDPILSQL

-978 IPSTLR
+978 IPSTLH

-1076 PCIHTTTST
+1076 PCIHPTTST

-1219 HSNTEDSEV
+1219 HSNAEDSKV
-1228 VSKVEHHYTLG
+1228 VSKVEHHYSLG

-1250 RDRDPRWV
+1250 RDRDPQWV

-1277 RGPTWRRHLDQ
+1277 LGPTWRRHLDQ

-1323 SSSMNQRNN
+1323 SSLMNQCNN
-1332 PRLPTGDEYGRH
+1332 PRLPTGDKYG
-1344 NLRRSARAKRPPK
+1344 
-1357 KYCC
+1357 

>member
-1 MTMLQEQLKTLQS
+1 M
-14 SLNNPRENVPTPMAS
+14 
-29 FQPFDSTSELWTDY
+29 
-43 LARFR
+43 
-48 TFVTA
+48 
-53 NSVPDNKQAQIFLTN
+53 
-68 QSNSVYKMLS
+68 
-78 NLAAQQQPVKSI
+78 
-90 HELTM
+90 
-95 NDIQTFMAE
+95 
-104 QFDPKRFVVRERF
+104 
-117 KFWSDMKRKPG
+117 
-128 ETIPELASRIRQDAA
+128 
-143 TCDFQSIKDPLD
+143 
-155 EALRTKF
+155 RTKF

-182 LKFSNAIRVAQ
+182 LKFSNAITVAQ

-267 MSRLRDNSKLVKQ
+267 MSRLRDNSKKQ
-280 QMKLV
+280 QVKLV

-326 LGKPTLQPVTVQYQV
+326 LGKPILQSVSIRYQV

-350 GQFQSTATI
+350 GQFQSTASI

-394 TDHFRENLSCAE
+394 TDH
-406 STATIEHVT
+406 
-415 TTGPENSLDAAC
+415 
-427 IQLCGEFPTLFESTL
+427 
-442 GCLKDF
+442 
-448 SLDIRFKP
+448 
-456 EAKPIFKKPRPV
+456 
-468 PFSIL
+468 
-473 QDLNEAYEAGIKR
+473 
-486 GVWELTDFN
+486 
-495 SYGTPVVPIR
+495 
-505 KSPLPGQAKASIR
+505 
-518 VCGDY
+518 
-523 SVTVNSQLEDH
+523 
-534 RQPIPLPEDLMR
+534 
-546 KLGRGYCFSKIDLAN
+546 LA
-561 AYNQICLSPDSQKKL
+561 
-576 ALSTHKG
+576 
-583 VLLQKRLPFGIK
+583 
-595 SAPGY
+595 
-600 FQEIME
+600 
-606 QLTQNL
+606 
-612 RGVAVYFDDILVSG
+612 
-626 DNAKDHLMNL
+626 
-636 RALFKRL
+636 
-643 EEKGLRCNREK
+643 
-654 CVFAQVSI
+654 
-662 DYLGHTLSSR
+662 
-672 GIAKGSKVDAILEMP
+672 
-687 TPKNISTLKSFLASV
+687 
-702 QFYSKFLPPY
+702 
-712 FSEITE
+712 
-718 PLYKLTR
+718 
-725 KGQQWKW
+725 
-732 GEEEATSFK
+732 
-741 EIKRLLCTETILAH
+741 
-755 YDPSLPLGLSCD
+755 
-767 ASECGIG
+767 
-774 AVLFHRF
+774 
-781 ADGSE
+781 
-786 RPILNISKV
+786 
-795 LSATQRR
+795 
-802 YSQIQKEALS
+802 
-812 LVYALKKFHQFLYGR
+812 
-827 KFIVVTDHKPLVTL
+827 
-841 FAPDKGTPAMAANR
+841 
-855 LARWALLIH
+855 
-864 QYDYTVEYRRSKDHG
+864 
-879 NADALSRLPFSNDT
+879 DT

-930 KDPILFQL
+930 KDPILAQV

-964 STENGCVF
+964 STENGHVF

-998 QRMKQLARSTV
+998 QRIKQLARSTV
-1009 YWPRIDFDIENLC
+1009 YWPRIDFDIEDLC

-1064 NWLVLVDAYSKY
+1064 NWLVVVDAYSKY
-1076 PCIHTTTST
+1076 PCIHPTTST

-1219 HSNTEDSEV
+1219 HSNAEDSEV
-1228 VSKVEHHYTLG
+1228 VSKVEHHYSLG

-1344 NLRRSARAKRPPK
+1344 NPRRSARTKRLPK
-1357 KYCC
+1357 NYCC

>member
-1 MTMLQEQLKTLQS
+1 MSEISELILLLNKQHQEQMAVFRGEHQEQMAVLRDEHRERNRQHQEQNKQHQEQMAVLRGEHQEQITMLQEQIKILQS

-53 NSVPDNKQAQIFLTN
+53 NSIPDNKQAQIFLTN

-267 MSRLRDNSKLVKQ
+267 MSRLRNNKLVKQ
-280 QMKLV
+280 QLV

-326 LGKPTLQPVTVQYQV
+326 LGKPTLQPVSVQYQV

-350 GQFQSTATI
+350 GQFQSTASI

-394 TDHFRENLSCAE
+394 TDH
-406 STATIEHVT
+406 
-415 TTGPENSLDAAC
+415 
-427 IQLCGEFPTLFESTL
+427 
-442 GCLKDF
+442 
-448 SLDIRFKP
+448 
-456 EAKPIFKKPRPV
+456 
-468 PFSIL
+468 
-473 QDLNEAYEAGIKR
+473 
-486 GVWELTDFN
+486 
-495 SYGTPVVPIR
+495 
-505 KSPLPGQAKASIR
+505 
-518 VCGDY
+518 
-523 SVTVNSQLEDH
+523 
-534 RQPIPLPEDLMR
+534 
-546 KLGRGYCFSKIDLAN
+546 LA
-561 AYNQICLSPDSQKKL
+561 
-576 ALSTHKG
+576 
-583 VLLQKRLPFGIK
+583 
-595 SAPGY
+595 
-600 FQEIME
+600 
-606 QLTQNL
+606 
-612 RGVAVYFDDILVSG
+612 
-626 DNAKDHLMNL
+626 
-636 RALFKRL
+636 
-643 EEKGLRCNREK
+643 
-654 CVFAQVSI
+654 
-662 DYLGHTLSSR
+662 
-672 GIAKGSKVDAILEMP
+672 
-687 TPKNISTLKSFLASV
+687 
-702 QFYSKFLPPY
+702 
-712 FSEITE
+712 
-718 PLYKLTR
+718 
-725 KGQQWKW
+725 
-732 GEEEATSFK
+732 
-741 EIKRLLCTETILAH
+741 
-755 YDPSLPLGLSCD
+755 
-767 ASECGIG
+767 
-774 AVLFHRF
+774 
-781 ADGSE
+781 
-786 RPILNISKV
+786 
-795 LSATQRR
+795 
-802 YSQIQKEALS
+802 
-812 LVYALKKFHQFLYGR
+812 
-827 KFIVVTDHKPLVTL
+827 
-841 FAPDKGTPAMAANR
+841 
-855 LARWALLIH
+855 
-864 QYDYTVEYRRSKDHG
+864 
-879 NADALSRLPFSNDT
+879 DT

-930 KDPILFQL
+930 KDPILSQL

-1009 YWPRIDFDIENLC
+1009 YWPRIDFDIEDLC

-1076 PCIHTTTST
+1076 PCIHPTTST

-1114 FMSQEFQA
+1114 FMSQ
-1122 WCKQRGIVHLT
+1122 R
-1133 GAPYH
+1133 
-1138 PATNG
+1138 
-1143 AAERLIQSF
+1143 
-1152 KQALRKSS
+1152 
-1160 LPPKEALQ
+1160 
-1168 EFLMQ
+1168 
-1173 YRRIP
+1173 
-1178 FASGLSP
+1178 
-1185 SELLNG
+1185 
-1191 RRIRTKID
+1191 
-1199 TLVPS
+1199 VPS
-1204 IPHLLQGRQSRQASK
+1204 LVQTTRHCTSHGS
-1219 HSNTEDSEV
+1219 
-1228 VSKVEHHYTLG
+1228 TL
-1239 DPCYALYFGPR
+1239 
-1250 RDRDPRWV
+1250 
-1258 PAIVTKV
+1258 
-1265 HGTRSVNVRVIP
+1265 
-1277 RGPTWRRHLDQ
+1277 
-1288 LRPRYGSDQDDDPC
+1288 
-1302 EIPTS
+1302 
-1307 VLSTET
+1307 
-1313 LPAGTDHASS
+1313 SS
-1323 SSSMNQRNN
+1323 SNKRCCRAFDTIVQ
-1332 PRLPTGDEYGRH
+1332 TGIEKILVTSKG
-1344 NLRRSARAKRPPK
+1344 SFARISNAI
-1357 KYCC
+1357 

>member
-1 MTMLQEQLKTLQS
+1 
-14 SLNNPRENVPTPMAS
+14 
-29 FQPFDSTSELWTDY
+29 
-43 LARFR
+43 
-48 TFVTA
+48 
-53 NSVPDNKQAQIFLTN
+53 
-68 QSNSVYKMLS
+68 
-78 NLAAQQQPVKSI
+78 
-90 HELTM
+90 M

-228 EKKTA
+228 ERKTA

-247 PHIKAICSFCKKTGH
+247 PHIKTICSFCKKTGH

-267 MSRLRDNSKLVKQ
+267 MSRLRDNKLVKQ

-285 HKVQCSVSPIYQ
+285 HKIQCSVSPIYQ

-350 GQFQSTATI
+350 GQFQSTASI

-394 TDHFRENLSCAE
+394 TDH
-406 STATIEHVT
+406 
-415 TTGPENSLDAAC
+415 
-427 IQLCGEFPTLFESTL
+427 
-442 GCLKDF
+442 
-448 SLDIRFKP
+448 
-456 EAKPIFKKPRPV
+456 
-468 PFSIL
+468 
-473 QDLNEAYEAGIKR
+473 
-486 GVWELTDFN
+486 
-495 SYGTPVVPIR
+495 
-505 KSPLPGQAKASIR
+505 
-518 VCGDY
+518 
-523 SVTVNSQLEDH
+523 
-534 RQPIPLPEDLMR
+534 
-546 KLGRGYCFSKIDLAN
+546 LA
-561 AYNQICLSPDSQKKL
+561 
-576 ALSTHKG
+576 
-583 VLLQKRLPFGIK
+583 
-595 SAPGY
+595 
-600 FQEIME
+600 
-606 QLTQNL
+606 
-612 RGVAVYFDDILVSG
+612 
-626 DNAKDHLMNL
+626 
-636 RALFKRL
+636 
-643 EEKGLRCNREK
+643 
-654 CVFAQVSI
+654 
-662 DYLGHTLSSR
+662 
-672 GIAKGSKVDAILEMP
+672 
-687 TPKNISTLKSFLASV
+687 
-702 QFYSKFLPPY
+702 
-712 FSEITE
+712 
-718 PLYKLTR
+718 
-725 KGQQWKW
+725 
-732 GEEEATSFK
+732 
-741 EIKRLLCTETILAH
+741 
-755 YDPSLPLGLSCD
+755 
-767 ASECGIG
+767 
-774 AVLFHRF
+774 
-781 ADGSE
+781 
-786 RPILNISKV
+786 
-795 LSATQRR
+795 
-802 YSQIQKEALS
+802 
-812 LVYALKKFHQFLYGR
+812 
-827 KFIVVTDHKPLVTL
+827 
-841 FAPDKGTPAMAANR
+841 
-855 LARWALLIH
+855 
-864 QYDYTVEYRRSKDHG
+864 
-879 NADALSRLPFSNDT
+879 DT

-930 KDPILFQL
+930 KDPILSQL

-972 YGLRVI
+972 YGIRVI

-1076 PCIHTTTST
+1076 PCIHPTTST

-1228 VSKVEHHYTLG
+1228 VSKVEHHYSLG

-1344 NLRRSARAKRPPK
+1344 NLRRSARTKRPPK

>member
-1 MTMLQEQLKTLQS
+1 MSEISELILLLNKQHQEQMAILRGEHQEQMTMLQEQLKILQS

-53 NSVPDNKQAQIFLTN
+53 NSIPDNKQAQIFLTN

-128 ETIPELASRIRQDAA
+128 ETIPELASSRR
-143 TCDFQSIKDPLD
+143 C
-155 EALRTKF
+155 RKF
-162 ICSVDNEAV
+162 ITQSPKLPKRKKRKPPASGVEILDILAKLV
-171 LKTLFKLKDDE
+171 PTL
-182 LKFSNAIRVAQ
+182 
-193 EVEEAAKVAKET
+193 
-205 VHGQPS
+205 
-211 TSVQKV
+211 
-217 YHAKSKTSKTQ
+217 
-228 EKKTA
+228 
-233 CFRCGNSGH
+233 
-242 FSKAC
+242 
-247 PHIKAICSFCKKTGH
+247 KAICSFCKKTGH

-267 MSRLRDNSKLVKQ
+267 MSRLRDNKLVKQ
-280 QMKLV
+280 QVKLV

-297 TIRLNDHRIKFE
+297 TIRLNDRRIKFE

-326 LGKPTLQPVTVQYQV
+326 LGKPILQPVSVQYQV

-350 GQFQSTATI
+350 GQFQSTASI

-415 TTGPENSLDAAC
+415 TTGPKNSLDAAC

-732 GEEEATSFK
+732 GAQ
-741 EIKRLLCTETILAH
+741 RLYLRTMTH
-755 YDPSLPLGLSCD
+755 
-767 ASECGIG
+767 
-774 AVLFHRF
+774 LFRW
-781 ADGSE
+781 
-786 RPILNISKV
+786 
-795 LSATQRR
+795 
-802 YSQIQKEALS
+802 
-812 LVYALKKFHQFLYGR
+812 VY
-827 KFIVVTDHKPLVTL
+827 LVTPQNAEL
-841 FAPDKGTPAMAANR
+841 ERYYFI
-855 LARWALLIH
+855 ALQTEASVRFSIFLKS
-864 QYDYTVEYRRSKDHG
+864 YRRHKD
-879 NADALSRLPFSNDT
+879 A
-893 SFDGEEMEDD
+893 
-903 VDSVC
+903 
-908 LVRTISRQINP
+908 
-919 DNPLLV
+919 
-925 VRETA
+925 TA
-930 KDPILFQL
+930 KY
-938 MRFVKEGWPHAFS
+938 R
-951 EELKDFKKLENSL
+951 KK
-964 STENGCVF
+964 
-972 YGLRVI
+972 
-978 IPSTLR
+978 
-984 NHILKLLH
+984 H
-992 LGHFGM
+992 
-998 QRMKQLARSTV
+998 
-1009 YWPRIDFDIENLC
+1009 
-1022 RKCTSCG
+1022 
-1029 QFQNK
+1029 
-1034 PDKPSIH
+1034 
-1041 PWMMPEKPW
+1041 
-1050 SRLHL
+1050 
-1055 DHAINFLGR
+1055 
-1064 NWLVLVDAYSKY
+1064 Y
-1076 PCIHTTTST
+1076 P
-1085 SSKSTTAILEQEFAH
+1085 
-1100 FGYPHTLVTDNATT
+1100 
-1114 FMSQEFQA
+1114 
-1122 WCKQRGIVHLT
+1122 
-1133 GAPYH
+1133 
-1138 PATNG
+1138 
-1143 AAERLIQSF
+1143 
-1152 KQALRKSS
+1152 
-1160 LPPKEALQ
+1160 
-1168 EFLMQ
+1168 
-1173 YRRIP
+1173 
-1178 FASGLSP
+1178 
-1185 SELLNG
+1185 
-1191 RRIRTKID
+1191 
-1199 TLVPS
+1199 
-1204 IPHLLQGRQSRQASK
+1204 
-1219 HSNTEDSEV
+1219 
-1228 VSKVEHHYTLG
+1228 
-1239 DPCYALYFGPR
+1239 
-1250 RDRDPRWV
+1250 
-1258 PAIVTKV
+1258 
-1265 HGTRSVNVRVIP
+1265 
-1277 RGPTWRRHLDQ
+1277 
-1288 LRPRYGSDQDDDPC
+1288 
-1302 EIPTS
+1302 
-1307 VLSTET
+1307 
-1313 LPAGTDHASS
+1313 
-1323 SSSMNQRNN
+1323 
-1332 PRLPTGDEYGRH
+1332 
-1344 NLRRSARAKRPPK
+1344 
-1357 KYCC
+1357 